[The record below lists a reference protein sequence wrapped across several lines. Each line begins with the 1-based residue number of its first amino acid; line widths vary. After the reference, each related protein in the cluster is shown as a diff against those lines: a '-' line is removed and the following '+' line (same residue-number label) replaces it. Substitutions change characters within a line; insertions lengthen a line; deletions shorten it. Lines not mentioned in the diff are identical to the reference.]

1 MEKID
6 KELLE
11 QVAGLHETP
20 KGAYNIRKNSESA
33 GRQSTANIEISSKE
47 DKPGIDIKIKPGTK
61 NESHNI
67 CITSLPFV
75 RTLTIILEMDC

>member
-20 KGAYNIRKNSESA
+20 KGAYNIRKNSE
-33 GRQSTANIEISSKE
+33 IS
-47 DKPGIDIKIKPGTK
+47 IFAV
-61 NESHNI
+61 
-67 CITSLPFV
+67 L
-75 RTLTIILEMDC
+75 